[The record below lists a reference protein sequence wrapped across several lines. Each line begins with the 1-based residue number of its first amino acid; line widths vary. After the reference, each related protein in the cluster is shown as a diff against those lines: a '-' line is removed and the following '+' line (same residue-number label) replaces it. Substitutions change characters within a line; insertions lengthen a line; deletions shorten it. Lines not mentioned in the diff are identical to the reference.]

1 MSLTDKEIFEQFLI
15 EETKEQAFL
24 MLIAKYKEKL
34 YWHIRRMLF
43 NHADTDDLLQDVF
56 LKLWQKLH
64 LFKGN
69 AVIYTFIYRIATNE
83 VIDHINKKKKKAEWS
98 LISDEGD
105 YEQELISPSFI
116 DGDEVLRKLDVALE
130 KLPEK
135 QRLVF
140 NMRYYDEMTYD
151 QISEVL
157 DTSVG
162 GLKASYHHAV
172 KKIEKYLR
180 SD

>member
-1 MSLTDKEIFEQFLI
+1 
-15 EETKEQAFL
+15 

-83 VIDHINKKKKKAEWS
+83 VIDHINKKK
-98 LISDEGD
+98 
-105 YEQELISPSFI
+105 
-116 DGDEVLRKLDVALE
+116 RKSRMVI
-130 KLPEK
+130 
-135 QRLVF
+135 
-140 NMRYYDEMTYD
+140 N
-151 QISEVL
+151 
-157 DTSVG
+157 
-162 GLKASYHHAV
+162 
-172 KKIEKYLR
+172 
-180 SD
+180 